1 MHDRTRKDAED
12 QPGTRR
18 SILIHFDFE
27 RRPVYHETHYR
38 TIRESLGKE
47 VIVMEAGRREIK
59 PEDYILSVLS
69 PSDRLDAAFK
79 VAREAFRKT
88 KLTVKDIDNA
98 VKAVRRKAYEKGE

>member
-1 MHDRTRKDAED
+1 LRGD
-12 QPGTRR
+12 PG
-18 SILIHFDFE
+18 
-27 RRPVYHETHYR
+27 YHEIYYR
-38 TIRESLGKE
+38 AIRESLGKE
-47 VIVMEAGRREIK
+47 VIVMEAGKREIK

-98 VKAVRRKAYEKGE
+98 VKAVRRKAYEEGE